1 MERVPTRPLYAHGRR
16 WAWVADGWLRSRFAQ
31 DDDSGRI
38 GTCARMAAASV
49 YATRLG
55 VAALDAATLGCPVDE
70 SLELV
75 AMTPAKLEE
84 FSSVEI
90 GGFPAQK
97 GFEAPLDIG
106 ATPRREAIAA
116 RGNPIITNRPKHS
129 YTSIGAG
136 VTSVED
142 SWMEARKIFF
152 ECRTGTDSSAG
163 ATRNNY
169 GGIGVICRAT

>member
-1 MERVPTRPLYAHGRR
+1 MCSEGRCELYATG
-16 WAWVADGWLRSRFAQ
+16 
-31 DDDSGRI
+31 
-38 GTCARMAAASV
+38 
-49 YATRLG
+49 LG

-84 FSSVEI
+84 FSGVEI

-97 GFEAPLDIG
+97 GFETPLDIG

-129 YTSIGAG
+129 YTSIRAG

-142 SWMEARKIFF
+142 SWVEARKIFF
-152 ECRTGTDSSAG
+152 
-163 ATRNNY
+163 
-169 GGIGVICRAT
+169 